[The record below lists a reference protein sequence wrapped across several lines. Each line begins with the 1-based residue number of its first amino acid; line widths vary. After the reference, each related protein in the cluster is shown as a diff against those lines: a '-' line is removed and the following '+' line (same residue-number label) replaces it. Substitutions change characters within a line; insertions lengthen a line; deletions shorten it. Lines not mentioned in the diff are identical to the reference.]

1 MSDTSLPPDN
11 TAAGRPSADWEA
23 LARYITDES
32 GAEESA
38 AIEASLARHPEDRAL
53 LDSLD
58 AAMSRMSDSI
68 PMDIDVEVALARV
81 KARRDGS
88 VPDIRDRRHNQPPAR
103 QASRWRVRL
112 PAAAAAVAIVT
123 AGITWVTLR
132 DRQPQ
137 QIAIEQPR
145 MLATGVGVRD
155 SLTLSDGSLVRLGP
169 LSSVTI
175 GRGYG
180 TESREVVVRGDA
192 QFTVVHDERRPFTVR
207 AGEAEIVDIGTV
219 FSVRSDAA
227 GGVTVNVTEGSVSLR
242 ASSNPGTRGVIL
254 NAGDRGLLQPDGQ
267 AIARRG
273 VVTDD
278 DVAWMRG
285 RLVFRESP
293 MAEVVASVR
302 RWYGIEMRVEPSF
315 MNRHI
320 TATFEAEPADRVLE
334 ILRLVLGA
342 EIERRGDTAI
352 VSSRGRMP

>member
-1 MSDTSLPPDN
+1 MN
-11 TAAGRPSADWEA
+11 
-23 LARYITDES
+23 
-32 GAEESA
+32 
-38 AIEASLARHPEDRAL
+38 
-53 LDSLD
+53 
-58 AAMSRMSDSI
+58 DSI
-68 PMDIDVEVALARV
+68 PIDVDVEGALARV

-88 VPDIRDRRHNQPPAR
+88 VTDIRDRRHTPSPAR
-103 QASRWRVRL
+103 AASKWRL
-112 PAAAAAVAIVT
+112 SFPAVAAAVALFA

-132 DRQPQ
+132 DRQPR

-155 SLTLSDGSLVRLGP
+155 SLILSDGSLVRLGP

-175 GRGYG
+175 ARDYG

-219 FSVRSDAA
+219 FAVRSDAA
-227 GGVTVNVTEGSVSLR
+227 SGVTVSVTEGSVSLR

-254 NAGDRGLLQPDGQ
+254 NAGDRGLVQPDGQ

-278 DVAWMRG
+278 DIAWMRG

-302 RWYGIEMRVEPSF
+302 RWYGIEMRVDPGL

-334 ILRLVLGA
+334 VLRLVLGA